1 MNGAYRLRRT
11 ICVALAI
18 LIFGTHWAPAE
29 SVRGPA
35 RLVDGDTIE
44 VRGQMVR
51 LFGIDAPETAQTC
64 EASGRR
70 YPCGKLAAETLSKL
84 IAGRTV
90 QCEGTERDR
99 YERLIGWCRAGG
111 TDLNREM
118 VRLGWAVAFRQFTD
132 VFLEEELDAAKAARG
147 LWRGQFERPTLFR
160 AARWAAAEQKSPNG
174 CPIKGNISDRGRIYH
189 TPWSRHYSRTRINT
203 RRGERWFCTEAE
215 AIRAGWR
222 APIR

>member
-1 MNGAYRLRRT
+1 MNGVFRL
-11 ICVALAI
+11 CGAVCAALAI
-18 LIFGTHWAPAE
+18 LVFETHWAAADN
-29 SVRGPA
+29 VRGSA
-35 RLVDGDTIE
+35 RLVDGDTLE
-44 VRGQMVR
+44 VRGQMIR
-51 LFGIDAPETAQTC
+51 LFGIDAPESAQTC

-70 YPCGKLAAETLSKL
+70 YPCGRLAAETLAKL

-90 QCEGTERDR
+90 SCEGDERDR
-99 YERLIGWCRAGG
+99 YDRLIGWCRAGR

-147 LWRGQFERPTLFR
+147 LWRGQFERPTRFR
-160 AARWAAAEQKSPNG
+160 AARWAEAKQESPNG

-203 RRGERWFCTEAE
+203 RRGERWFCSEAE